1 MARIM
6 IVDDT
11 PFMHKVLSEILV
23 VHGHQI
29 VCAAANG
36 LEAVEAYSQVK
47 PDVVIMDIS
56 MPEMDGICAL
66 KHILKEDPQAKIV
79 MCSTFGQQ
87 SFILKAIE
95 MGAKDFIV
103 KPFSPFQVIEVIDNV
118 ESRVR

>member
-11 PFMHKVLSEILV
+11 SLMRKVLSEILV
-23 VHGHQI
+23 VHGHEI

-36 LEAVEAYSQVK
+36 REGVEAYSKVK
-47 PDVVIMDIS
+47 PDVVIMDVS

-66 KHILKEDPQAKIV
+66 KLILEEDPLAKIV

-87 SFILKAIE
+87 SF
-95 MGAKDFIV
+95 
-103 KPFSPFQVIEVIDNV
+103 QVIEVIDHV

>member
-11 PFMHKVLSEILV
+11 SLMRKVLSEILV
-23 VHGHQI
+23 VHGHEI

-36 LEAVEAYSQVK
+36 REGVEAYSKVK
-47 PDVVIMDIS
+47 PDVVIMDVS

-66 KHILKEDPQAKIV
+66 KLILEEDPLAKIV

-103 KPFSPFQVIEVIDNV
+103 KPFSSFQVIEVIDHV